1 MNILLNPFHALCA
14 ITLLAAAPHGV
25 LAQGSQPQVRWEIEV
40 VQDGQSVDRFGA
52 TTTVGQAKSDTHK
65 RSVVHDVGCQ
75 NKPAASL
82 ELSRSITVSP
92 TRIDNGNAV
101 LSIDVQETLEDS
113 RNAQTWEGCT
123 LPPQPRKIAASHP
136 GLVVPAGQTV
146 PWELIDRSP
155 KLVYRV
161 QASVAGH

>member
-1 MNILLNPFHALCA
+1 MKLLLNPFRVLCLA
-14 ITLLAAAPHGV
+14 TLLAAVPHAA

-40 VQDGQSVDRFGA
+40 VQDGQTVDRFGA
-52 TTTVGQAKSDTHK
+52 TTTVGQAKSETHK

-82 ELSRSITVSP
+82 DLARTVTVSP

-101 LSIDVQETLEDS
+101 LSIDVQETAEDT
-113 RNAQTWEGCT
+113 RKAQTWEGCT

-146 PWELIDRSP
+146 PWELIDHAP

-161 QASVAGH
+161 QASVGAQ